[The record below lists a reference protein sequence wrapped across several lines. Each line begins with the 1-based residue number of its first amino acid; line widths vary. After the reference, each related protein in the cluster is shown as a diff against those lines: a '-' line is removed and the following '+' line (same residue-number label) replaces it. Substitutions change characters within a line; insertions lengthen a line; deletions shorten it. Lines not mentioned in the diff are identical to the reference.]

1 MHRGHD
7 GGVLEKLKQRTIWLA
22 ESSADPGVTESAAEL
37 LRDVKGV
44 MRVRIA
50 APHKI
55 LVSYNVRLITLQTIS
70 ALLREFGYHLRTSF
84 FCRMMR
90 SLCYYFEDIECTECK
105 HDQAECTRDAFINRY
120 LTKPHGCRDHRP
132 DYLRRYL

>member
-1 MHRGHD
+1 
-7 GGVLEKLKQRTIWLA
+7 VLEKLKQRTIWLA
-22 ESSADPGVTESAAEL
+22 ESPADPEVTESAAAL

-44 MRVRIA
+44 MRVRIT
-50 APHKI
+50 APYK
-55 LVSYNVRLITLQTIS
+55 LVVSYNVRQITLQTIT

-90 SLCYYFEDIECTECK
+90 SVCYYIEDIECTAPR

>member
-1 MHRGHD
+1 M
-7 GGVLEKLKQRTIWLA
+7 LEKLKQRTIWLA
-22 ESSADPGVTESAAEL
+22 ESPADPEVTESAAAL

-44 MRVRIA
+44 MRVRIT
-50 APHKI
+50 APHK
-55 LVSYNVRLITLQTIS
+55 LVVSYNVRQITLHTIT

-90 SLCYYFEDIECTECK
+90 SLCYYIEDIECTEPQ

-120 LTKPHGCRDHRP
+120 LTRPHGCRDHRP

>member
-1 MHRGHD
+1 M
-7 GGVLEKLKQRTIWLA
+7 LEKLKQRTIWLA
-22 ESSADPGVTESAAEL
+22 ESPADPEVTESAAAL

-44 MRVRIA
+44 MRVRVT
-50 APHKI
+50 APHK
-55 LVSYNVRLITLQTIS
+55 LVVSYNVRQITLQTIT

-90 SLCYYFEDIECTECK
+90 SLCYYIEDIECTAPQ